1 MDADGVINRITL
13 GKNIT
18 HLYIQYLKNAI
29 YDNN

>member
-18 HLYIQYLKNAI
+18 PPYIQYLKNVI
-29 YDNN
+29 YDDN